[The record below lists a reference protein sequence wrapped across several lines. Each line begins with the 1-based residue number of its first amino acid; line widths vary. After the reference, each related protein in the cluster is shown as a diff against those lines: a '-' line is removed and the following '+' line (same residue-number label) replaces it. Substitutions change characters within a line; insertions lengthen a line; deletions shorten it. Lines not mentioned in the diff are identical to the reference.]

1 MNEDLNFEAYLFIS
15 PKKLIIS
22 VLTDL
27 NKKIFEKEL
36 IIDHNEK
43 KLIFDELDI
52 FLNENI
58 FELEK
63 KLKYFVKKII
73 IIIDL
78 DEFLPIEISIK
89 RNNYENVINLSSLNH
104 MLNEVKD
111 YCKES
116 IGERRIVHMLINN
129 YKIDNKVF
137 SSLPLDIYCKIF
149 SLDVN
154 FLCIPESLIKM
165 IEIILKKYQI
175 SLSNILSAKYI
186 NEFLKNEK
194 IDFFI
199 MTKKIID
206 GHNPNEVLMV
216 NKTNKNKGFFE
227 KFFNFF
233 N

>member
-1 MNEDLNFEAYLFIS
+1 MNEDLNFEAYLLIS

-27 NKKIFEKEL
+27 NEKIFEKEL
-36 IIDHNEK
+36 KIDHNEK

-89 RNNYENVINLSSLNH
+89 RSNYENAINLSGLNH

-116 IGERRIVHMLINN
+116 IGERRIVHMLISN
-129 YKIDNKVF
+129 YKIDNKDF
-137 SSLPLDIYCKIF
+137 SSLPLDIYCKSF
-149 SLDVN
+149 SLDIN
-154 FLCIPESLIKM
+154 FICISESLIKM

-199 MTKKIID
+199 MAKKIID

-216 NKTNKNKGFFE
+216 NKINKNKGFFE

>member
-1 MNEDLNFEAYLFIS
+1 MNEDLNFETYLFIS
-15 PKKLIIS
+15 PKKFIIS

-27 NKKIFEKEL
+27 NKKIFEKKL
-36 IIDHNEK
+36 IIDNDEK
-43 KLIFDELDI
+43 ILIYDELDI

-89 RNNYENVINLSSLNH
+89 KSNYENVINLSGLNH
-104 MLNEVKD
+104 ILNEVKD

-116 IGERRIVHMLINN
+116 IGERRIVHILISN
-129 YKIDNKVF
+129 YKIDNKDF
-137 SSLPLDIYCKIF
+137 SSLPFDIYCKSF

-154 FLCIPESLIKM
+154 FLCISESLIKK

-199 MTKKIID
+199 MTKRIIE
-206 GHNPNEVLMV
+206 GHNPNEVLII
-216 NKTNKNKGFFE
+216 NKTDKNKGFFE

>member
-1 MNEDLNFEAYLFIS
+1 MNKDFNFETYLFIS
-15 PKKLIIS
+15 SKELTIS
-22 VLTDL
+22 VQTDL
-27 NKKIFEKEL
+27 NKKIFEKKL
-36 IIDHNEK
+36 IIDQYEK
-43 KLIFDELDI
+43 KSIFDQLDI

-73 IIIDL
+73 VIIDL

-89 RNNYENVINLSSLNH
+89 KSNYEKVINLSGLNH

-111 YCKES
+111 YCKET
-116 IGERRIVHMLINN
+116 IGERRIVHMFISNN
-129 YKIDNKVF
+129 KIDNKNF
-137 SSLPLDIYCKIF
+137 SSLPLDIYCKSF

-154 FLCIPESLIKM
+154 FLCISESLIKM
-165 IEIILKKYQI
+165 IETILKKYQI
-175 SLSNILSAKYI
+175 SLSNILSSKYI

-194 IDFFI
+194 IDLFI
-199 MTKKIID
+199 MAKKIIE
-206 GHNPNEVLMV
+206 GYNPNEVLMV

>member
-1 MNEDLNFEAYLFIS
+1 MNEDLNFETYLFIS
-15 PKKLIIS
+15 PKKFIIS

-27 NKKIFEKEL
+27 NKKIFEKKL
-36 IIDHNEK
+36 IIDNDEK
-43 KLIFDELDI
+43 ILIYDELDI

-89 RNNYENVINLSSLNH
+89 KSNYENVINLSGLNH
-104 MLNEVKD
+104 ILNEVKD

-116 IGERRIVHMLINN
+116 IGERRIVHMLISN
-129 YKIDNKVF
+129 YKIDNKDF
-137 SSLPLDIYCKIF
+137 SSLPFDIYCKSF

-154 FLCIPESLIKM
+154 FLCISESLIKK

-199 MTKKIID
+199 MTKRIIE
-206 GHNPNEVLMV
+206 GHNPNEVLII
-216 NKTNKNKGFFE
+216 NKTDKNKGFFE

>member
-1 MNEDLNFEAYLFIS
+1 MNEDLNFETYLFIS
-15 PKKLIIS
+15 PKKFIIS

-27 NKKIFEKEL
+27 NKKIFEKKL
-36 IIDHNEK
+36 IIDNEK
-43 KLIFDELDI
+43 KILIYDELDI

-89 RNNYENVINLSSLNH
+89 KSNYENVINLSGLNH
-104 MLNEVKD
+104 ILNEVKD

-116 IGERRIVHMLINN
+116 IGERRIVHMLISN
-129 YKIDNKVF
+129 YKIDNKDF
-137 SSLPLDIYCKIF
+137 SSLPFDIYCKSF

-154 FLCIPESLIKM
+154 FLCISESLIKK

-199 MTKKIID
+199 MTKRIIE
-206 GHNPNEVLMV
+206 GHNPNEVLII
-216 NKTNKNKGFFE
+216 NKTDKNKGFFE

>member
-1 MNEDLNFEAYLFIS
+1 MNEDLNFETYLFIS
-15 PKKLIIS
+15 PKKFIIS
-22 VLTDL
+22 VLTDV
-27 NKKIFEKEL
+27 NKKIFEKKL
-36 IIDHNEK
+36 IIDNDEK
-43 KLIFDELDI
+43 ILIFDKLDI

-63 KLKYFVKKII
+63 KLKYFVKKMIVE
-73 IIIDL
+73 IDL

-89 RNNYENVINLSSLNH
+89 KNNYENVINLSGLNH
-104 MLNEVKD
+104 ILNEVKD

-116 IGERRIVHMLINN
+116 IGERRIVHMLISN
-129 YKIDNKVF
+129 YKTDDKDF
-137 SSLPLDIYCKIF
+137 SYLPFDTYCKSF

-154 FLCIPESLIKM
+154 FLCISESLIKM

-199 MTKKIID
+199 MTKMIIE
-206 GHNPNEVLMV
+206 GHNPNEVLMI

>member
-1 MNEDLNFEAYLFIS
+1 MNEDLNFETYLFIS
-15 PKKLIIS
+15 VKKLIIT
-22 VLTDL
+22 VQTDL
-27 NKKIFEKEL
+27 NEKIFEKEL
-36 IIDHNEK
+36 PLHNNEK
-43 KLIFDELDI
+43 QLIFDKLDI

-89 RNNYENVINLSSLNH
+89 RSNYENIINLSGLNH

-116 IGERRIVHMLINN
+116 IGERRIVHMLISN
-129 YKIDNKVF
+129 YKIDNKDF
-137 SSLPLDIYCKIF
+137 SSLPLDIYCKSF
-149 SLDVN
+149 SLDIN
-154 FLCIPESLIKM
+154 FICISESLIKM
-165 IEIILKKYQI
+165 IETILKKYQI

-199 MTKKIID
+199 MTKKIVE

-216 NKTNKNKGFFE
+216 NKINKNKGFFE

>member
-1 MNEDLNFEAYLFIS
+1 MNEDLNFETYLFIS
-15 PKKLIIS
+15 PKKFIIS
-22 VLTDL
+22 VQTDL
-27 NKKIFEKEL
+27 NKKIFEKKL
-36 IIDHNEK
+36 IIDHSEK
-43 KLIFDELDI
+43 KLIFEKLDI
-52 FLNENI
+52 FLHENI

-89 RNNYENVINLSSLNH
+89 KSNYENVINLSGLNH
-104 MLNEVKD
+104 ILNEVKD

-116 IGERRIVHMLINN
+116 IGERRIVHMLISN
-129 YKIDNKVF
+129 YKIDNKDF
-137 SSLPLDIYCKIF
+137 SSLPFDIYCKSF

-154 FLCIPESLIKM
+154 FLCISESLIKK

-199 MTKKIID
+199 MTKRIIE
-206 GHNPNEVLMV
+206 GHNPNEVLII
-216 NKTNKNKGFFE
+216 NKTDKNKGFFE

>member
-1 MNEDLNFEAYLFIS
+1 
-15 PKKLIIS
+15 
-22 VLTDL
+22 
-27 NKKIFEKEL
+27 
-36 IIDHNEK
+36 
-43 KLIFDELDI
+43 
-52 FLNENI
+52 
-58 FELEK
+58 
-63 KLKYFVKKII
+63 
-73 IIIDL
+73 
-78 DEFLPIEISIK
+78 
-89 RNNYENVINLSSLNH
+89 

-116 IGERRIVHMLINN
+116 IGERRIVHMLISN
-129 YKIDNKVF
+129 YKIDNKDF
-137 SSLPLDIYCKIF
+137 SFLPLDIYCKSF

-154 FLCIPESLIKM
+154 FLCISESLIKM

-199 MTKKIID
+199 MTKKIIE